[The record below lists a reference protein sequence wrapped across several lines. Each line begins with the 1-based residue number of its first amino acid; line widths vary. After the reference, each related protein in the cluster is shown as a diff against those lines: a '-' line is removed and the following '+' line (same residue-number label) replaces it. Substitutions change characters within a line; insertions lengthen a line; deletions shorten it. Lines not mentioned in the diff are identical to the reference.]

1 MEEKTESGT
10 GSTREGNGGK
20 DTEGHTSGL
29 SFFLFGLC
37 VPTLLRRNNTL
48 GSPNGNEVRD
58 GMGEANVLCAERY
71 VVAPEKC
78 DFDHVFA
85 AICRN
90 VLERIYES
98 VSLVP

>member
-1 MEEKTESGT
+1 M
-10 GSTREGNGGK
+10 
-20 DTEGHTSGL
+20 
-29 SFFLFGLC
+29 
-37 VPTLLRRNNTL
+37 
-48 GSPNGNEVRD
+48 GSPNGDEVRD